1 MASMAGGG
9 AALAQA
15 VRAAYAAGQSDY
27 GMEPL
32 VLTDDQGAPVGPIGD
47 GDAVVFCCRRGEREV
62 QLTEAFVEPGFRHFP
77 RRALRDLIFVT
88 LTLYHD
94 KFVNLPVAFA
104 PAEVTETLGE
114 AVSRAGLRQLRVAES
129 EKAAHIAY
137 FLNGCRARPFPGE
150 DHVRV
155 PSRHGVPWEDAPEM
169 SLPQVAGRV
178 IAGLQEGYAL
188 IAANVANGD
197 VIGHT
202 ASRPAKIACAAAID
216 RHLGPMVDAA
226 VAAGYVVLVTA
237 DHGNLE
243 VMARPDGGPHVAHTA
258 NAVPLVLIDAHA
270 PSPALLAPALLAP
283 GSLAD
288 VAPTVLHAL
297 GLAAPAAM
305 TGRSLAPGHAWGAR
319 RVLLLILD
327 GWGCGAADEGNPIHL
342 ALTPVWDGLLAHYP
356 HTQLLAA
363 GPAVGLEEG
372 KPGNSEAGHLNIGAG
387 RVVVQDDVRLDQA
400 LQDGSFAANPVLRGA
415 LEKVRQ
421 RGAALH
427 LLGLLSER
435 SSHGSIAYPLAILRM
450 AREAGVQRA
459 WLHLILDGR
468 STAPGSAPAMLA
480 ALDARLTEIGL
491 GQVASAVGRGF
502 ALDRDAD
509 YDKTRLA
516 YEAMVLGRG
525 RPCPPA

>member
-129 EKAAHIAY
+129 EKAAPITY

-169 SLPQVAGRV
+169 SLPQVADRV
-178 IAGLQEGYAL
+178 IAGSQEGYAL

-243 VMARPDGGPHVAHTA
+243 VMARPTA
-258 NAVPLVLIDAHA
+258 GRTWPTRPTRCRWCSSTRTHPL
-270 PSPALLAPALLAP
+270 PRFSRPRCWRLAPW
-283 GSLAD
+283 
-288 VAPTVLHAL
+288 PTWPPRCSTPC
-297 GLAAPAAM
+297 LAAPAAM
-305 TGRSLAPGHAWGAR
+305 TGRSLAPGHAWGRA
-319 RVLLLILD
+319 VCSSSS
-327 GWGCGAADEGNPIHL
+327 WTVGAA
-342 ALTPVWDGLLAHYP
+342 
-356 HTQLLAA
+356 
-363 GPAVGLEEG
+363 
-372 KPGNSEAGHLNIGAG
+372 
-387 RVVVQDDVRLDQA
+387 
-400 LQDGSFAANPVLRGA
+400 
-415 LEKVRQ
+415 
-421 RGAALH
+421 
-427 LLGLLSER
+427 
-435 SSHGSIAYPLAILRM
+435 
-450 AREAGVQRA
+450 
-459 WLHLILDGR
+459 
-468 STAPGSAPAMLA
+468 
-480 ALDARLTEIGL
+480 
-491 GQVASAVGRGF
+491 
-502 ALDRDAD
+502 
-509 YDKTRLA
+509 
-516 YEAMVLGRG
+516 G
-525 RPCPPA
+525 RPMKATPSIWL

>member
-1 MASMAGGG
+1 MASLAGGG

-32 VLTDDQGAPVGPIGD
+32 VLVDGRGAPVGPVRD

-77 RRALRDLIFVT
+77 RRALRDLTFVI

-94 KFVNLPVAFA
+94 KFVHLPVAFA
-104 PAEVTETLGE
+104 PAEVGETLGE
-114 AVSRAGLRQLRVAES
+114 VVSRAGLRQLRVAES
-129 EKAAHIAY
+129 EKAAHITY
-137 FLNGCRARPFPGE
+137 FLNGCHAQPFPGQ
-150 DHVRV
+150 DDVRV
-155 PSRHGVPWEDAPEM
+155 PSLHGVAWEDAPEM
-169 SLPQVAGRV
+169 SLPLVADRV

-202 ASRPAKIACAAAID
+202 ASHPGKIACAAAID
-216 RHLGPMVDAA
+216 RHLGRMVGAA

-258 NAVPLVLIDAHA
+258 SPVPLVLIDARA
-270 PSPALLAPALLAP
+270 PAPALLVS

-297 GLAAPAAM
+297 GLAVPAAM
-305 TGRSLAPGHAWGAR
+305 TGRTLAPGHAWGAR
-319 RVLLLILD
+319 RMLLLILD

-342 ALTPVWDGLLAHYP
+342 ASTPVWDGLLAHHP
-356 HTQLLAA
+356 HTRLLAA
-363 GPAVGLEEG
+363 GPAVGLEAG

-400 LQDGSFAANPVLRGA
+400 LQDGSFAANPVLRSA
-415 LEKVRQ
+415 LDGVRR

-450 AREAGVQRA
+450 AREAGVRRA

-480 ALDARLTEIGL
+480 ALDARLAEIGL
-491 GQVASAVGRGF
+491 GQVASAVGRGL
-502 ALDRDAD
+502 ALDRDGD
-509 YDKTRLA
+509 YDKTRRA

-525 RPCPPA
+525 RPCQLT